1 MVCIALIYFNH
12 LFKAEIS
19 RPTIIENNIIGVY
32 QMSLKLKYLRKIQV
46 KSERYFCCNGKL

>member
-1 MVCIALIYFNH
+1 MVCIALMYFNH

-32 QMSLKLKYLRKIQV
+32 QMSLKSKYLRKIQV
-46 KSERYFCCNGKL
+46 KSERYFYCNGKL